1 MLKYS
6 KNTDKAIK
14 QIVKFV
20 IVGIPVVSVDFLT
33 YYVFVSFLPHY
44 IARTI
49 AYIFG
54 STTSYILN
62 KLYTFEQKQKSFNE
76 MIRFYALY
84 FFTLL
89 ATVVVNGFLL
99 SVLFPGKIILAYS
112 LSTLMGIILNFI
124 GQKFFVFRS
133 KNKYEI

>member
-1 MLKYS
+1 M
-6 KNTDKAIK
+6 
-14 QIVKFV
+14 
-20 IVGIPVVSVDFLT
+20 VGIPVVTMDFLT
-33 YYVFVSFLPHY
+33 YYIFVNFLPHY

-54 STTSYILN
+54 STTSYVLN

-76 MIRFYALY
+76 MVRFYALY

-89 ATVVVNGFLL
+89 ATVIANGFLL

-112 LSTLMGIILNFI
+112 LSTFMGIILNFA
-124 GQKFFVFRS
+124 GQKFFVFRL